1 LGPRHLSNDQPEH
14 QQAAEA
20 KFLGRSH
27 GGLSQGGGILR
38 FDNHL
43 HGPRL
48 LDQKI
53 TEGDLLGWQPPR
65 LYGLVQSEDHVKGDA
80 QQNLRLEAFI
90 FHLRLRRQR
99 DMSWSDGGLRRRH
112 GGMSPGRG
120 IILRFD
126 NHQQGANLLNKKFAE
141 GELLG

>member
-1 LGPRHLSNDQPEH
+1 M
-14 QQAAEA
+14 
-20 KFLGRSH
+20 
-27 GGLSQGGGILR
+27 
-38 FDNHL
+38 
-43 HGPRL
+43 
-48 LDQKI
+48 
-53 TEGDLLGWQPPR
+53 EGDLLGWQPPR
-65 LYGLVQSEDHVKGDA
+65 LSGLVQSEDHVKGDA

-141 GELLG
+141 GELLGRQPYEIFGLVQLSDHFESNVQPHLWREAFILHLGLGVDR